1 MNLVTRI
8 LSRIERKWG
17 KFLPATDLEIEQLSS
32 LTEIDF
38 PQEFLDLLKFS
49 NGGEGDI
56 ALPPLLFQLDK
67 IQDIINL
74 AKDDF
79 YKNEFPNFLFF
90 GSNGGLEMIAFD
102 LRTKPYPIVI
112 IDPIGG
118 EESAVEI
125 APTIVEFI
133 NAIGLEYKENA

>member
-56 ALPPLLFQLDK
+56 ALPPLIFQLDR
-67 IQDIINL
+67 IREIISL
-74 AKDDF
+74 AEDDF
-79 YKNEFPNFLFF
+79 YRNEFPNFLFF
-90 GSNGGLEMIAFD
+90 GGNGGLEMIAFD
-102 LRTKPYPIVI
+102 LRTKPYPIVM

-125 APTIVEFI
+125 APTIAEFI